1 MTAIPDGEVL
11 GRIIPGV
18 VYDPWSR
25 ELDLEIGK
33 GKPTRI

>member
-18 VYDPWSR
+18 VYDPRR
-25 ELDLEIGK
+25 ELDLGDWE